1 MCKQLVYI
9 SYRSRFLIYAVLSI
23 HDLFLLFNPLFLQV
37 IFVELVPD
45 FSFNFN
51 FLLVQEY
58 AVDFIV
64 VEIGKIDMVHVF
76 DV

>member
-1 MCKQLVYI
+1 
-9 SYRSRFLIYAVLSI
+9 
-23 HDLFLLFNPLFLQV
+23 
-37 IFVELVPD
+37 
-45 FSFNFN
+45 
-51 FLLVQEY
+51 LLVQEY